1 MRSFDACAPI
11 ATPRAHDG
19 PHVQRG
25 YVITYR
31 PGHVN
36 FCPGCGHSHWHVG
49 RSTVEC
55 ARCDTALPIAADAR
69 RSRDDDALA
78 TGWRGWFNPAGW
90 RTLLPAG

>member
-1 MRSFDACAPI
+1 MRSFDTHA
-11 ATPRAHDG
+11 PRAGTMVAAVDE
-19 PHVQRG
+19 PRVRRG

-31 PGHVN
+31 PGQPN

-55 ARCDTALPIAADAR
+55 ARCETALPIAADPR
-69 RSRDDDALA
+69 RQREPLA
-78 TGWRGWFNPAGW
+78 PGWRNWLNPAGW